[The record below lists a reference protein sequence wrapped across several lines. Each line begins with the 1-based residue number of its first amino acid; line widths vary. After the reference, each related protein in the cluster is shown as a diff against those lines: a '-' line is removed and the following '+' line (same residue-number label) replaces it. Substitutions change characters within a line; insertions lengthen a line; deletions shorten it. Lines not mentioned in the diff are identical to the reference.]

1 MGKKNDTT
9 FEFQTRSMS
18 ESIDLC
24 LMLFCYL
31 YSRKNAF
38 EKANSALHLKKY
50 IEFFRTIERL
60 DLFKNTKIAI
70 DKKYQFMITALL
82 NGETAE
88 NYKDESHFFHDLENE
103 VKIHN
108 QYSKKQIKILL
119 SLSSFMILIG
129 LLYIFSLIKE
139 WVIAKSISISEII
152 LVGIPSI
159 FGIVIGISFMYKCV
173 LSLKVY
179 FRKEMNPVRRSFY
192 HDIDIE
198 YCFIILHSEMK
209 RVYNE
214 INTSHYT
221 KDLVTHLRGMIDQY
235 EKHQQQNYQKILKPV
250 NRIKEKMKTIE
261 DVSDTL
267 SGINDEISNLE
278 EASDLLSEIKEKL
291 SDIEKISNTID
302 EMKKSMSIPPIFI
315 EIYHKKAPLVFI
327 NGELRCA
334 GHISNLVKWFIING
348 YYDWVN
354 DTGSIEL
361 IAKYIKN
368 SKGEPLV
375 QETIGRLFGR
385 YNHLNPIK

>member
-9 FEFQTRSMS
+9 FEFQTRTMS

-129 LLYIFSLIKE
+129 LIYIFSLIKE

-159 FGIVIGISFMYKCV
+159 FGIVIGISFIYKCV

-179 FRKEMNPVRRSFY
+179 FRKEMNPVRRSSY

-198 YCFIILHSEMK
+198 YCYIILHSEMK
-209 RVYNE
+209 RVYSE

-235 EKHQQQNYQKILKPV
+235 EKLQQQNNHKLLNAI
-250 NRIKEKMKTIE
+250 NEIKEKMTAI
-261 DVSDTL
+261 D
-267 SGINDEISNLE
+267 
-278 EASDLLSEIKEKL
+278 A
-291 SDIEKISNTID
+291 ISNTIEEINKNICIPD
-302 EMKKSMSIPPIFI
+302 IIFEMFN
-315 EIYHKKAPLVFI
+315 KKAPLTFM
-327 NGELRCA
+327 NGEVRCV
-334 GHISNLVKWFIING
+334 GSGTQFIKWYIKNG
-348 YYDWVN
+348 YYDRSVESGDAAWICKN
-354 DTGSIEL
+354 
-361 IAKYIKN
+361 IKQ
-368 SKGEPLV
+368 KDGTDFPI
-375 QETIGRLFGR
+375 ETIQDYLADFSYLSESERRG
-385 YNHLNPIK
+385 